1 MSDPDFEEQ
10 LRQEQLEK
18 EKNDV
23 DRGTYTDQDGTVM
36 EWDAQKKAWFPKIDA
51 DFIAQYQLNYGGPP
65 TENAEDG
72 KKDDDGKTEEE
83 KRKEYEKY
91 CQDYHNYYSHYYNQ
105 QSGENGNDGEER
117 KEGGSSDGQGGDN
130 TSKGENSKDPTNHYD
145 DYFEYYKYYYGE
157 DYDQGESGEGEKED
171 EKGEEKKESETE
183 KQKAGEKRKEGW
195 FEHDSERSAHVYVS
209 NLPLDITDEEY
220 KELMS
225 KCGLIMHDPITRK
238 PKLKLYRDQNKDPK
252 GDGLCCYIK
261 QESVQLALNI
271 LDGSD
276 VRGHKISVERAQ
288 FQMKGQ
294 YDPSKKRRK
303 LTNKDKR
310 KMKEKQEKLFDWTP
324 QQEEGR
330 LKCEKTVI
338 LKNMFD
344 PKEFEENPMVINE
357 LRDDVRTEVAKFG
370 EVKKVTVYDRNTDGV
385 ITVRYKEAEEADK
398 CIAGLNGR
406 WFAQQRIIAS
416 AWDGVT
422 KYEVEETEE
431 ERIAR
436 IKKWEG
442 FLEKGSSA
450 SSSGASSSVTS
461 DSAAASAVAMDTS
474 PVSAVTSSV
483 PAVTSSVPAATSPVS
498 AVPTSESVEKSES
511 VAETTTE
518 DSEENV
524 EDAGGEGNIEG
535 GGNKKEKEEV
545 KEAKKDE
552 GEIKETECDT
562 VKTSS

>member
-18 EKNDV
+18 EKTEE
-23 DRGTYTDQDGTVM
+23 DRGTYTDEDGTVF
-36 EWDAQKKAWFPKIDA
+36 EWDGQKKAWFPKIDA

-65 TENAEDG
+65 TEDTEKEG
-72 KKDDDGKTEEE
+72 KKDDGKTEEE
-83 KRKEYEKY
+83 KRKEYEQY
-91 CQDYHNYYSHYYNQ
+91 CKDYYNYYADYYNQ
-105 QSGENGNDGEER
+105 QSGENGNNDEEQ
-117 KEGGSSDGQGGDN
+117 KEGEAGDGPGGDN
-130 TSKGENSKDPTNHYD
+130 SAKGDNSKEEPYSYD

-157 DYDQGESGEGEKED
+157 NSGEGQSGEGEKED
-171 EKGEEKKESETE
+171 EKVEEKKESD
-183 KQKAGEKRKEGW
+183 KPKAGEKRKEGW
-195 FEHDSERSAHVYVS
+195 FEHDSEKSAHVYVS

-225 KCGLIMHDPITRK
+225 KCGLIMHDPGTRK
-238 PKLKLYRDQNKDPK
+238 PKLKLYRDHNKEPK

-271 LDGSD
+271 LDGSE

-310 KMKEKQEKLFDWTP
+310 KLKEKQEKLFDWRP
-324 QQEEGR
+324 EKEEAR

-357 LRDDVRTEVAKFG
+357 LRDDVRLEAAKFG
-370 EVKKVTVYDRNTDGV
+370 EVKKVTVFDRNSDGV
-385 ITVRYKEAEEADK
+385 ISVKYKEAEEADK

-422 KYEVEETEE
+422 KYEIEETEE
-431 ERIAR
+431 ERNAR
-436 IKKWEG
+436 LQKWEG
-442 FLEKGSSA
+442 FLNIGAST
-450 SSSGASSSVTS
+450 SSSPGASSSVTS
-461 DSAAASAVAMDTS
+461 DSAASSTVAMDTSSVPAVTS

-483 PAVTSSVPAATSPVS
+483 PAVTSSVPALTKSKDS
-498 AVPTSESVEKSES
+498 GEK
-511 VAETTTE
+511 V
-518 DSEENV
+518 
-524 EDAGGEGNIEG
+524 EG
-535 GGNKKEKEEV
+535 GGKEGDKEDEEKEDEDEE
-545 KEAKKDE
+545 KEDEDEEKEDTGETKEDE
-552 GEIKETECDT
+552 GETRKEGNTE
-562 VKTSS
+562 KTSS